1 MGIICIKHMY
11 VNVLLG
17 GIDYRSVKFINIGG
31 KIEDETKRN
40 FTQLCA
46 VMKIGVSII
55 TVKNCP

>member
-1 MGIICIKHMY
+1 MY